1 MLTYLLLV
9 LCLVASNW
17 GRLHRL
23 FSWIGFLL
31 TRPRSPRL
39 VPYYDSEGR
48 LIGMV
53 RLDHSVRRPPERA
66 ASKRRRARPELH
78 GTESPGQSTP
88 QVTLQ
93 DAHSVLS
100 TGPLPTPEISLGA
113 WDGWPDGTFRLNL
126 THQQF
131 VDTSELAVHWVS
143 DSIRTRRGSP
153 SALTWER
160 GKESR
165 RRCVGV
171 MECRTESCHLQLA
184 PAARGIDRHRQLQKE
199 CICGETLRLR
209 PCAIVFSTYLFRHG
223 AVFVHSGDHTHGNYT
238 HSLVYL
244 AHEEFKL
251 TDFTAKRAVPL
262 NDSSLPHT
270 AGDLGFN
277 DHDNASDSE
286 HSSWHGIETAREDG
300 TFSPI
305 AIPAL
310 TPAL

>member
-53 RLDHSVRRPPERA
+53 RLDHSVRRPPEP
-66 ASKRRRARPELH
+66 SKRRRARPELH

-93 DAHSVLS
+93 DVHSVLS
-100 TGPLPTPEISLGA
+100 TGPLPTPEISLGT

-165 RRCVGV
+165 RRCVG
-171 MECRTESCHLQLA
+171 S
-184 PAARGIDRHRQLQKE
+184 HRQLQKE

-223 AVFVHSGDHTHGNYT
+223 AVFVHSGDHTHRNYT

-251 TDFTAKRAVPL
+251 ADFTGKRAVRL
-262 NDSSLPHT
+262 NDSSLPHA

-277 DHDNASDSE
+277 DHDNTSDSE

-305 AIPAL
+305 AIPAPTL
-310 TPAL
+310 AL